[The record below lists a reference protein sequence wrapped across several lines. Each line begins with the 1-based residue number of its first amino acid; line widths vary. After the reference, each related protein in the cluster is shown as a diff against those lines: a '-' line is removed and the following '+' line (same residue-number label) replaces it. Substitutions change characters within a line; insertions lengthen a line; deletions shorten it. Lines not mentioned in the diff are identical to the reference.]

1 MKNGRTY
8 RNVDP
13 AEGFTPQIISPTAV
27 KPATNRNHNE
37 EHLLGRDVTD
47 CREVKDKEKE
57 KDKEKDKENDKEK
70 EKERKEVRI
79 EIRTSPKVSNMPTR
93 SKEQIAQVPPPKT
106 SISPT
111 HNKRS
116 VPKYFDEESIAPS
129 VPRSPEFENLL
140 RSPTSDNIHIDER
153 DETHRPA
160 KIRIST
166 AAVTQMYVRTK
177 NAKKKKR
184 SLSYYLIRGVSLES
198 VPEDEELVNFV
209 EYQQVKTR
217 RGATVSDLMK
227 QLKKIF

>member
-27 KPATNRNHNE
+27 KPATNRNHTE
-37 EHLLGRDVTD
+37 EHLLNRDITD

-57 KDKEKDKENDKEK
+57 KDKEKDRENDKEK
-70 EKERKEVRI
+70 EKESKEVRI

-140 RSPTSDNIHIDER
+140 RSPTSDNIYIDER